1 MDSVHKTLYI
11 PLYGKAAV
19 SRRGILLRDPKAEE
33 IWAESGFS
41 LKGKA
46 KSKWLTYYMG
56 MRAAVFDQWLTAQ
69 MGELPGAAVI
79 HIGCGLDSRVCRIGT
94 GGHAWYD
101 VDFPEVIGERRKYYK
116 ESVEYHM
123 LGADVRDTTWLD
135 AIPGGTDAIAV
146 MEGVSMYLRREEL
159 LGLLASLAVRFG
171 RVALL
176 MDCYTVLA
184 AKVSKYKN
192 PVNEVGVTQ
201 LYGVDAPRE
210 LERGNGLLFRREHE
224 MTPAELIDKLPGGD
238 RTFLALLFAGG
249 AVKKIYRLFGFGKA

>member
-1 MDSVHKTLYI
+1 MDRVNKTLYI
-11 PLYGKAAV
+11 PLYGKASV
-19 SRRGILLRDPKAEE
+19 SRQGILLHDPKAEE
-33 IWAESGFS
+33 IWAEAGFP

-56 MRAAVFDQWLTAQ
+56 MWAAVFDQWLAAQ
-69 MGELPGAAVI
+69 MEELPKAAVI

-116 ESVEYHM
+116 ESSEYHM
-123 LGADVRDTTWLD
+123 LGTDVRDTTWLD

-146 MEGVSMYLRREEL
+146 MEGVSMYLRRGEL
-159 LGLLASLAVRFG
+159 LELLASLARRFG

-176 MDCYTVLA
+176 MDCYTEFA
-184 AKVSKYKN
+184 AKASKYKN

-201 LYGVDAPRE
+201 LYGVDDPRE
-210 LERGNGLLFRREHE
+210 LEQKNGLLFRREHE
-224 MTPAELIDKLPGGD
+224 LTPAELIGGLPGGE
-238 RTFLALLFAGG
+238 RAFFALLFAGG
-249 AVKKIYRLFGFGKA
+249 AAKKIYRLFEFGTA

>member
-1 MDSVHKTLYI
+1 MDSVNRTLYI

-19 SRRGILLRDPKAEE
+19 SRKGILLHDPKVEE
-33 IWAESGFS
+33 IWAEAGFL

-56 MRAAVFDQWLTAQ
+56 MRAAVFDQWLAAQ
-69 MGELPGAAVI
+69 MEKLPGAAVI
-79 HIGCGLDSRVCRIGT
+79 HIGCGLDSRVCRMGT

-116 ESVEYHM
+116 ESTEYHM
-123 LGADVRDTTWLD
+123 LGADVRDMAWLD

-159 LGLLASLAVRFG
+159 LGLLASLAERFG

-176 MDCYTVLA
+176 MDCYTVFA
-184 AKVSKYKN
+184 AKASKYKN
-192 PVNEVGVTQ
+192 PVNEVGVTK
-201 LYGVDAPRE
+201 LYGVDDPQE
-210 LERGNGLLFRREHE
+210 LEQGNGLLFRREHE
-224 MTPAELIDKLPGGD
+224 LTPEELIGRLPGGD
-238 RTFLALLFAGG
+238 RTFFALLFAGS
-249 AVKKIYRLFGFGKA
+249 AAKKSYRLFEFGKA

>member
-1 MDSVHKTLYI
+1 MDSVNKTPYI

-19 SRRGILLRDPKAEE
+19 SRRGFLLRDPKAEE

-69 MGELPGAAVI
+69 MEELPGAAVI

-101 VDFPEVIGERRKYYK
+101 VDLPEVIGERRKYYK

-123 LGADVRDTTWLD
+123 LSADVRDTTWLD

-176 MDCYTVLA
+176 MDCYTVFA

-238 RTFLALLFAGG
+238 RTFFALLFAGG
-249 AVKKIYRLFGFGKA
+249 AAKKIYRLFEFGKA